1 MKKLFI
7 TLAVALAATS
17 AYAFCTNYTIQD
29 ASGRTLYCQKCCG
42 ADGNCQV
49 YCF

>member
-1 MKKLFI
+1 MKKIIAAALVLFS
-7 TLAVALAATS
+7 VS

-42 ADGNCQV
+42 PEGNCQV

>member
-7 TLAVALAATS
+7 TLAIAIAATS
-17 AYAFCTNYTIQD
+17 AYAFCTNYTVIGPD
-29 ASGRTLYCQKCCG
+29 GRTLYCQKCCG
-42 ADGNCQV
+42 DDGNCQV